1 MSVNSPRKLFALPE
15 NTHTI
20 AMGAAD
26 LNGIMRG
33 KRIPA
38 SHWQTVCE
46 DGMALSLV
54 IYAMD
59 MTSDIWDSPYVNM
72 ENGYRDMHMF
82 PLTEPVASPWEPGV
96 AICMGYTEDTTDH
109 GPVPIDPRGVLVE
122 QIERAANLGIEV
134 QLGAELE
141 FYLLDPET
149 MLPKDTGIQVYSLSR
164 AAEYEHV
171 LGPMRRYL
179 NEMGIPIE
187 QSNTEYAAGQIEIN
201 IRYGEALKTA
211 DRAVLFRTMI
221 KEIAL
226 HHGYHATF
234 MSKPFAEHSGSG
246 FHAHYSLWKDGKNI
260 FSDNGKLSQSGLSFL
275 AGLQKRMAEC
285 ALLVA
290 TTPNAYKRRTAYSFC
305 PVNTTWGIDNRTVG
319 LRVIDGSDHAVRI
332 EKRDGSADCNPYYLV
347 AADIAAG
354 LDGLE
359 QEMQPSEMTDCDAYA
374 LEDADPIPDN
384 IHDAIALAK
393 DSDFLRNLMGEDR
406 LCILIQQAEREIGF
420 ISASVTAVEV
430 ERYMSNL

>member
-1 MSVNSPRKLFALPE
+1 MNTNLPRKIFTLPE

-26 LNGIMRG
+26 LNGILRG

-38 SHWQTVCE
+38 SHWPTVCE

-59 MTSDIWDSPYVNM
+59 MTSDIWDTPYVNM

-82 PLTEPVASPWEPGV
+82 PMSKPVASPWEPGV
-96 AICMGYTEDTTDH
+96 AICMGYTEDEDH

-122 QIERAANLGIEV
+122 QVQRAADMGVEV

-149 MLPKDTGIQVYSLSR
+149 MLPKDSGIQVYSLSR

-179 NEMGIPIE
+179 NDLGIPIE

-201 IRYGEALKTA
+201 IRYGEALETA
-211 DRAVLFRTMI
+211 DRTVLFRSMI
-221 KEIAL
+221 KEIAI

-234 MSKPFAEHSGSG
+234 MAKPFAEHSGSG
-246 FHAHYSLWKDGKNI
+246 FHAHYSLWKDGKNL
-260 FSDNGKLSQSGLSFL
+260 FSDNGKLSKIGLSFL
-275 AGLQKRMAEC
+275 AGLQNRMAEC
-285 ALLVA
+285 ALAVS

-305 PVNTTWGIDNRTVG
+305 PTNTTWGIDNRTVG
-319 LRVIDGSDHAVRI
+319 LRVIEGSDHAVRI
-332 EKRDGSADCNPYYLV
+332 EKRDGSADCNPYYLIGV
-347 AADIAAG
+347 DIAAG
-354 LDGLE
+354 LDGIE
-359 QEMQPSEMTDCDAYA
+359 QGMEPSPMTDCDAYA
-374 LEDADPIPDN
+374 VEDADPIPDN
-384 IHDAIALAK
+384 IQDAIELAEN
-393 DSDFLRNLMGEDR
+393 SDFLQNVLGEGR
-406 LCILIQQAEREIGF
+406 LCILIQQAEREVEF
-420 ISASVTAVEV
+420 IHASVTQVELD
-430 ERYMSNL
+430 RYLRNL